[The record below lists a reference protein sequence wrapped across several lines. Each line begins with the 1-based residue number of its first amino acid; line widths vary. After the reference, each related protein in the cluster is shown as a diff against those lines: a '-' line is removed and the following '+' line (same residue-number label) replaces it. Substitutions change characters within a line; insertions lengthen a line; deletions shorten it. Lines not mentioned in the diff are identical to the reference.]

1 MARLGSFCSQGKVF
15 LPVFLSLGLRSFL
28 NVAGLSGGALL
39 SPAPAVLAAQLPHP

>member
-1 MARLGSFCSQGKVF
+1 MHGEAWQFLL
-15 LPVFLSLGLRSFL
+15 LPVFLSLGLI